1 MDDEQLTACLRLSAL
16 SGLSTSQKHC
26 LLVHFK
32 QPNSI
37 FSAPLDE
44 IKTLLAASGSSLRDI
59 FRPPDPQQLAQLA
72 QQRALL
78 DSHRIQILLHH
89 QPQYPA
95 LLRQIPDAPA
105 VLYVRGN
112 PKLLSGPQLA
122 IVGSRHA
129 SPAGLKTARAF
140 ARDFSRS
147 GLTITSGLAQGIDTA
162 AHLGGLDEIGG
173 TVAVVATGL
182 DQIYPRSNLDLARA
196 IVSKG
201 VMISEFPPLTPARR
215 ANFPQRNRLISGLS
229 LGVLVVE
236 ADTRSGSLITARMA
250 GEQGRETFAIPGS
263 IHLPTSRGCH
273 QLIRQGAKL
282 VETTADVLLEL
293 KPYLES
299 ELKLERDRTKQSVTK
314 PENIDLQMQ
323 SVLNLVAFAPT
334 SLLDISTDSNLS
346 VELVSSILLQLELA
360 GRVSPLPG
368 EQYQR
373 IPD

>member
-1 MDDEQLTACLRLSAL
+1 MDDEQLTACLRLSSL
-16 SGLSTSQKHC
+16 SGLNTTQKHS
-26 LLVHFK
+26 LLEHY
-32 QPNSI
+32 QHPENI
-37 FSAPLDE
+37 FTAPLNE
-44 IKTLLAASGSSLRDI
+44 IKTLLTISGSALRDI
-59 FRPPDPQQLAQLA
+59 FQPLDAPQIKQLD

-89 QPQYPA
+89 QPEYPA

-129 SPAGLKTARAF
+129 SPSGIKTARAF

-162 AHLGGLDEIGG
+162 AHLGALDELGG

-182 DQIYPRSNLDLARA
+182 DKVYPRSNLNLARA

-282 VETTADVLLEL
+282 VESTNDVLLEL

-299 ELKLERDRTKQSVTK
+299 ELKLAQEDKQKSAKK
-314 PENIDLQMQ
+314 PENIDTQMQ
-323 SVLNLVAFAPT
+323 TVLNLVDFAPT
-334 SLLDISTDSNLS
+334 ALQAISTDSNLP

-360 GRVSPLPG
+360 GHIAPLPG